1 VGRIKKKS
9 DFFHVGHCIA
19 NALNPM
25 LHLTCCYYLVFAYRE
40 QASTKVILLGRFFN
54 RLYDLA
60 SSSSSPVF
68 VFMVKFQSLGDNKK
82 GV

>member
-1 VGRIKKKS
+1 
-9 DFFHVGHCIA
+9 
-19 NALNPM
+19 M
-25 LHLTCCYYLVFAYRE
+25 LHLTCCYYLVFAYKE